1 MISLAKLYKYTARF
15 DEADEQA
22 DKALTILRTRLPA
35 EHPRTQSIIQ
45 LKADILAGRNEG
57 T

>member
-1 MISLAKLYKYTARF
+1 MTTLAELYEDTVSF
-15 DEADEQA
+15 DRADELA